1 MSKNPTSAKFIKM
14 YSIEYE
20 KEMDSFVIEYDSDA
34 YLTWRFG
41 AFEYRIYMDAD
52 YDYMDDDYGATLRY
66 TGVINTETHEVCDL
80 IGKKCN
86 MMWIEDIKK
95 HYEWKAGDVIHLKK
109 EGEEEL
115 DGCFYIM
122 RVEDN
127 NHYDYKIDSE
137 GYVVKLYK
145 GSTYGFDDAG
155 NWLGRYDEYD
165 IKVDCMYNDRNG
177 IRIKKELEANL

>member
-20 KEMDSFVIEYDSDA
+20 KEMDSFVIEYDSNA

-41 AFEYRIYMDAD
+41 AFEYPI
-52 YDYMDDDYGATLRY
+52 YMDDDYQSGLRNAD
-66 TGVINTETHEVCDL
+66 VINTDGHDVSD

-95 HYEWKAGDVIHLKK
+95 HYNWKVGDVIYLNSKQRV
-109 EGEEEL
+109 

-122 RVEDN
+122 RGWRDDDDAPRVEDKRC
-127 NHYDYKIDSE
+127 YCLAIDSD
-137 GYVVKLYK
+137 GYVVKRCFQYYHHKTSSLMPHRDYI
-145 GSTYGFDDAG
+145 FRI
-155 NWLGRYDEYD
+155 LCE
-165 IKVDCMYNDRNG
+165 YNDYITKNG
-177 IRIKKELEANL
+177 VREYGKEDEL